1 MKYKNNKNV
10 GTCTVTLKKI
20 KKNKSATALIKGK
33 TITFEILP
41 ITVSDNNIRVKWKDT
56 AVKSV
61 KVLTGTK
68 YKKVS
73 KKMWKVVG
81 SEVVFSGNY
90 KGSVSV
96 NSL

>member
-41 ITVSDNNIRVKWKDT
+41 ITVSDNNMKPTVKNGT
-56 AVKSV
+56 VKSV
-61 KVLTGTK
+61 KVLTGGK
-68 YKKVS
+68 YKKV
-73 KKMWKVVG
+73 KKSIVL
-81 SEVVFSGNY
+81 EIRA
-90 KGSVSV
+90 
-96 NSL
+96 